1 MNLKLSFR
9 GLSYILAV
17 LLAISCESEDKEG
30 IVQLKDH
37 EYMPLRGGLY
47 HIYNITETE
56 YVNGPIGESTNYQ
69 LKMEITDSIP
79 SVNGYFIYV
88 IQLSTRSSTDQ
99 EWVPSETWSALF
111 NEREAIVQEGNISYV
126 KLALPLAQDRTW
138 NGNIYNA
145 YGQENY
151 TIGLYAQPL
160 RLGNLNFTDAI
171 EVIQKNETDPIVGND
186 VRSEIYVRG
195 VGLVSRKVET
205 IVYCSNNQ
213 SCIGQQIIES
223 GVNREQVLIEYGSL

>member
-9 GLSYILAV
+9 GLSFILAI
-17 LLAISCESEDKEG
+17 LLAISCESDEMEG

-37 EYMPLRGGLY
+37 EYMPLHGGLY
-47 HIYNITETE
+47 HIYAITETE
-56 YVNGPIGESTNYQ
+56 YINGPAGESKSYQ
-69 LKMEITDSIP
+69 LRMEITDSLP
-79 SVNGYFIYV
+79 STNGYFTYV
-88 IQLSTRSSTDQ
+88 IQLSTRSSADQ
-99 EWVPSETWSALF
+99 AWVPSETWSALF
-111 NEREAIVQEGNISYV
+111 NEREAIVQEGNTSFV
-126 KLALPLAQDRTW
+126 KLALPLAEDRTW

-145 YGQENY
+145 FGQENY

-160 RLGNLNFTDAI
+160 GVGNLNFTDAI

-186 VRSEIYVRG
+186 VRNEIYVRG

-223 GVNREQVLIEYGSL
+223 GVIKEQVLIEYGRL